1 VPPASL
7 LFIKPGSMGDVI
19 HALPV
24 VSAIHNAWPETRITW
39 IVDPRWAPLVEGNP
53 AIDRIHF
60 FPREKFRGVGGFLKS
75 IGWYRAL
82 RSLEPG
88 VALDL
93 QCLLRSGVM
102 AACSGARQ
110 VFGLDDAREGAGFF
124 YTRKISVRRD
134 EHSVKRYLRSLPALG
149 IDPETPW
156 QWNLPAGE
164 PCAALPAGG
173 DHIVLHPF
181 SRGAGKS
188 MDAASIRAFV
198 EAFQAKSALRIVVA
212 GTGVLEPEL
221 GGRVVD
227 LLGKTS
233 LSQLIGILR
242 GARFVVSVDSGP
254 MHLAAALG
262 VPLLSIHTWSDP
274 RLVGPYSEDAWI
286 WQGGEIRPQNL
297 AAAPLPEKPFSP
309 VDAAKIGEFAAIRMR
324 PARDP
329 S

>member
-1 VPPASL
+1 MQPASL

-24 VSAIHNAWPETRITW
+24 VSAIHNAWPETRIAW
-39 IVDPRWAPLVEGNP
+39 IVDPRWAPLLQGNP
-53 AIDRIHF
+53 AIDRLHF
-60 FPREKFRGVGGFLKS
+60 FPREKFRGVAGFLKS
-75 IGWYRAL
+75 ISWYRDL
-82 RSLEPG
+82 RYLKPE

-124 YTRKISVRRD
+124 YTRKIPVRRD

-156 QWNLPAGE
+156 AWNLPAGE
-164 PCAALPAGG
+164 PCAGLPAGA
-173 DHIVLHPF
+173 DYIVLHPF

-188 MDAASIRAFV
+188 MDAASVRTFV
-198 EAFQAKSALRIVVA
+198 EAFQAKSALRIVVV

-274 RLVGPYSEDAWI
+274 RLVGPYSEAAWI
-286 WQGGEIRPQNL
+286 WQGGEIRRQTL
-297 AAAPLPEKPFSP
+297 DADPLPEKAFTPAE
-309 VDAAKIGEFAAIRMR
+309 AARIAEFAA
-324 PARDP
+324 ARLV
-329 S
+329 

>member
-1 VPPASL
+1 MQPASL
-7 LFIKPGSMGDVI
+7 LLIKPGSMGDVI

-24 VSAIHNAWPETRITW
+24 VSAIHNAWPATRITW
-39 IVDPRWAPLVEGNP
+39 IVDPRWAPLLEGNP
-53 AIDRIHF
+53 AIDRLHF
-60 FPREKFRGVGGFLKS
+60 FPREKFRGVAGFLKS
-75 IGWYRAL
+75 IGWYRGL
-82 RSLEPG
+82 RRLNPD

-110 VFGLDDAREGAGFF
+110 IFGLDDAREGAGFF

-156 QWNLPAGE
+156 DWNLPGGE

-173 DHIVLHPF
+173 DYIVLHPF
-181 SRGAGKS
+181 SRGEGKS

-198 EAFQAKSALRIVVA
+198 EAFQSKSSLRIVVVGSGA
-212 GTGVLEPEL
+212 LEPDL
-221 GGRVVD
+221 CGRVVD

-233 LSQLIGILR
+233 LAQLIGVLR

-254 MHLAAALG
+254 MHLAAALC

-274 RLVGPYSEDAWI
+274 RLVGPYSEKSWI
-286 WQGGEIRPQNL
+286 WQGGEIRHQNL
-297 AAAPLPEKPFSP
+297 TAASLPEKPFRP
-309 VDAAKIGEFAAIRMR
+309 VDAAKIGEFTAAKL
-324 PARDP
+324 
-329 S
+329 

>member
-1 VPPASL
+1 MQPASL
-7 LFIKPGSMGDVI
+7 LLIKPGSMGDVI

-24 VSAIHNAWPETRITW
+24 VSAIHNAWPETRIAW
-39 IVDPRWAPLVEGNP
+39 IVDPRWAPLLQGNP
-53 AIDRIHF
+53 AIDRLHF
-60 FPREKFRGVGGFLKS
+60 FPREKFRGVAGFLRS
-75 IGWYRAL
+75 ISWYRDL
-82 RSLEPG
+82 RYLKPE

-124 YTRKISVRRD
+124 YTRKIPVRRD

-156 QWNLPAGE
+156 AWNLPAGE
-164 PCAALPAGG
+164 PCAGLPAGA
-173 DHIVLHPF
+173 DYIVLHPF

-188 MDAASIRAFV
+188 MDAASVRTFV
-198 EAFQAKSALRIVVA
+198 EAFQAKSALRIVVV

-274 RLVGPYSEDAWI
+274 RLVGPYSEAAWI
-286 WQGGEIRPQNL
+286 WQGGEIRRQTL
-297 AAAPLPEKPFSP
+297 DADPLPEKAFTPAE
-309 VDAAKIGEFAAIRMR
+309 AARIGEFAA
-324 PARDP
+324 ARWV
-329 S
+329 

>member
-1 VPPASL
+1 L

-24 VSAIHNAWPETRITW
+24 ASAIHNAWPATRITW
-39 IVDPRWAPLVEGNP
+39 IVDPRWAPLLEGNP
-53 AIDRIHF
+53 AIDRLHF
-60 FPREKFRGVGGFLKS
+60 FPRESFRGVAGFFKS
-75 IGWYRAL
+75 IGWYRGL
-82 RSLEPG
+82 RRLEPE

-124 YTRKISVRRD
+124 YTRKIPVRRD

-156 QWNLPAGE
+156 AWNLPTGE
-164 PCAALPAGG
+164 PCAALTTGG
-173 DHIVLHPF
+173 AYIVLHPF

-198 EAFQAKSALRIVVA
+198 EAFQSKSSLRIVVVGSGA
-212 GTGVLEPEL
+212 LESDL

-227 LLGKTS
+227 LLGETDLK
-233 LSQLIGILR
+233 QLIGVLR
-242 GARFVVSVDSGP
+242 GARFVASVDSGP

-262 VPLLSIHTWSDP
+262 SPLLSIHTWSDP
-274 RLVGPYSEDAWI
+274 RLVGPYSEEAWI
-286 WQGGEIRPQNL
+286 WRGGEIRRQIL
-297 AAAPLPEKPFSP
+297 SAAPLAEKGFTPG
-309 VDAAKIGEFAAIRMR
+309 DAKKIGEFVAARIV
-324 PARDP
+324 
-329 S
+329 